1 MSHATVTANVARALF
16 DFAATRGHDA
26 AALARRFGLDPAR
39 LAHLDARITVHV
51 AQRLWAELP
60 AILDDDDLGIHLAEH
75 LAPQG
80 ALLPVLIL
88 STAATLGEGLLRG
101 MELQRVLG
109 EGSTWRP
116 APAPAGRVIYAYDFV
131 DPVAAAPR
139 QALEFGLALMILV
152 ARRVVDEDLAYAGL
166 RFRHGAPRNAARHA
180 ALFGCAPEYGY
191 ARDEIHLHAGDLG
204 RPVRTANPALLE
216 HLLAH
221 GRTQVSALPTT
232 DALADR
238 ARHAVRRDLARGP
251 TLESVAASLGQSPR
265 TLQRRLRDAG
275 TSVQTLLDEAR
286 RARAMELVGD
296 PAQELKAVAA
306 ALGFSEQAA
315 FHRAFVRWT
324 GVAPGRWRAARS
336 SNNE

>member
-16 DFAATRGHDA
+16 AYAAARGHDPDV
-26 AALARRFGLDPAR
+26 LARRFGINSAR
-39 LAHLDARITVHV
+39 LADLDARIDVHT

-60 AILDDDDLGIHLAEH
+60 ALLDDDDLGIHLAEH

-80 ALLPVLIL
+80 ALLPGLIL
-88 STAATLGEGLLRG
+88 ATASTLGEGLAQG
-101 MELQRVLG
+101 MALQRALG
-109 EGSTWRP
+109 EGSSWHP
-116 APAPAGRVIYAYDFV
+116 IEAAPGRMAYGYEFV

-152 ARRVVDEDLAYAGL
+152 ARRVVAEDLCYAAL
-166 RFRHGAPRNAARHA
+166 RFRHPAPRGASAHA
-180 ALFGCAPEYGY
+180 ALFGCAPDYGW
-191 ARDEIHLHAGDLG
+191 ARDEIHLAVDDLA

-216 HLLAH
+216 HLIAH
-221 GRTQVSALPTT
+221 GRAQVQALPPS

-238 ARHAVRRDLARGP
+238 VRHVLRRDLAGAP
-251 TLESVAASLGQSPR
+251 TLESVAAALGQAPR
-265 TLQRRLRDAG
+265 TLQRRLRDEG
-275 TSVQTLLDEAR
+275 TSVQALLDEAR
-286 RARAMELVGD
+286 RARAFALLRD

-306 ALGFSEQAA
+306 ALGFSEPAA

-324 GVAPGRWRAARS
+324 GSSPGRWRGGGS